1 MKASEF
7 IHKQSEHDI
16 QIACVNWF
24 RYKYPKFL
32 IWAIPNGGHR
42 NKIVAKK
49 LKDEGVLPGVP
60 DLHIPVAMKGYHGL
74 YIEMKAGRNKPSDEQ
89 ATIMAKLQNEGYK
102 CVVCWSLDE
111 FIKAVDEYIK

>member
-7 IHKQSEHDI
+7 KPKQQEHDI
-16 QIACVNWF
+16 QVACVNWF
-24 RYKYPKFL
+24 RYRYPKFL
-32 IWAIPNGGHR
+32 IWAIPNGGQR

-49 LKDEGVLPGVP
+49 LKDEGVLAGVP

-89 ATIMAKLQNEGYK
+89 LTIMGKLQNEGYK

-111 FIKAVDEYIK
+111 FMKVVEDYMK